1 MLFAVYKVVTN
12 ILNKKESLDDI
23 FSRFHSPEVPIFKDR
38 DSLLATHVPESL
50 PHRDKEIAGLAN
62 VLGPIMRGQTPSNS
76 FLYGKPGGGKTV
88 VAKYV
93 IQYLKEKA
101 IGVGVNYDYAFLN
114 CQHVDTEY
122 RLWATLCSKIGE
134 HVPTTGLPTKDVF
147 DIFLKTLEEKKVH
160 MTIVLDEI
168 DLITKKAPDSL
179 YSLTRINSDL
189 EFSKISLIGITN
201 SVEFKQSV
209 NSRIRS
215 TLMEQELV
223 FSPYTA
229 AQLQDILKERV
240 IEGFAENVVDASAIN
255 RASALAAAE
264 HGDARRALDLLRVA
278 GEVAEQKQDAKV
290 TSIHVGMAQEV
301 IEKDT
306 VKEVLIGLP
315 IHSKIV
321 LLAIIKLDIARG
333 KSKKEE
339 DMISTGKI
347 YDNYL
352 KLCDRLTIKPVSQ
365 RRVGD
370 LINELD
376 LLGMIR
382 ANVISKGR
390 YGRTRIITLAVQR
403 AEIVHS
409 LRNDS
414 RMVEELP
421 N

>member
-1 MLFAVYKVVTN
+1 MRWLQN
-12 ILNKKESLDDI
+12 LSNKSNLDDI
-23 FSRFHSPEVPIFKDR
+23 FARFHSPEIPIFKDR
-38 DSLLATHVPESL
+38 DAMLATHVPENL
-50 PHRDKEIAGLAN
+50 PHRDNEIASLAN
-62 VLGPIMRGQTPSNS
+62 VLGPVMRGQTPSNS
-76 FLYGKPGGGKTV
+76 FLYGKPGAGKTV

-101 IGVGVNYDYAFLN
+101 VEVGVNYDYAFLN

-122 RLWATLCSKIGE
+122 RLWASLCNRIGE
-134 HVPTTGLPTKDVF
+134 DVPTTGLPTQDVF
-147 DIFLKTLEEKKVH
+147 EIFVKNLEKKSVNL
-160 MTIVLDEI
+160 TIVLDEI
-168 DLITKKAPDSL
+168 DLLTRKAPDSL

-189 EFSKISLIGITN
+189 TNSKINLIGITN
-201 SVEFKQSV
+201 SVEFKQAV

-229 AQLQDILKERV
+229 AQLQDILKER
-240 IEGFAENVVDASAIN
+240 INEGFEEGVVESSAIN
-255 RASALAAAE
+255 RAAALAAAE

-278 GEVAEQKQDAKV
+278 GEIAEQEQDKAV
-290 TSIHVGMAQEV
+290 TGIHVGKAQDV

-321 LLAIIKLDIARG
+321 LLAIILLDM
-333 KSKKEE
+333 KKANSRR
-339 DMISTGKI
+339 DDDLISTGKI
-347 YDNYL
+347 YESYISLSEQLN
-352 KLCDRLTIKPVSQ
+352 IKPVTQ

-390 YGRTRIITLAVQR
+390 YGRTRIIDLAVTR
-403 AEIVHS
+403 KEIEIT
-409 LRNDS
+409 LRKDPRIVDLIPVTN
-414 RMVEELP
+414 
-421 N
+421 